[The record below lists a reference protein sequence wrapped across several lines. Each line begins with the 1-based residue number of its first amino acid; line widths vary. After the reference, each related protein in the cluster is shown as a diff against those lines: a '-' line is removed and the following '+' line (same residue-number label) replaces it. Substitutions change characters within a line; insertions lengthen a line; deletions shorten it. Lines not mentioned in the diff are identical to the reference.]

1 MILSSGDPTWRSNV
15 AIQRGVTSQLWNIT
29 TSLNPS
35 RIPSVISWLL
45 FRIGIPL
52 PLSLIPSPLPSH
64 YLLPPPQPLAIFLTN
79 YIQSSRGSS
88 DSNTHRR
95 RSTDIFGVR
104 KLDVSSSCLS
114 GIRRFECRHQHH
126 WKLWVFRTFDR
137 CGIYLCVG
145 YVCLQL
151 LFSFSFWIFSCRF
164 SISFSSFLSFPFSS
178 FLFFSFFFC

>member
-1 MILSSGDPTWRSNV
+1 MEV
-15 AIQRGVTSQLWNIT
+15 AIQRGVTSQLWTIT
-29 TSLNPS
+29 TSLNRS
-35 RIPSVISWLL
+35 RILSVISWPL
-45 FRIGIPL
+45 FRIGTPL
-52 PLSLIPSPLPSH
+52 PPSLIPSPLTLSH

-104 KLDVSSSCLS
+104 KLDVSSSCLF

-126 WKLWVFRTFDR
+126 WELWVFRTFDR

-145 YVCLQL
+145 YVCLRL
-151 LFSFSFWIFSCRF
+151 LFPFSFWLFSRRF
-164 SISFSSFLSFPFSS
+164 FSY
-178 FLFFSFFFC
+178 FLFFFVFLLLILTHQMMTFYKL